1 MCGRKGKGM
10 FDNEY
15 VYLHKKMLR
24 NPVVFKDAEHVAVW
38 TWLLLNAKHEN
49 FDAMFAGE
57 RIIVHAGQII
67 TSRAKMAANLC
78 ISASKIERVLG
89 ELQNEQQIEQ
99 LMWTKNRL
107 ITVKNWDK
115 YQFSE
120 QLNGQLNEQQANSK
134 VNSNCGQKTIV
145 NSGENTDCG
154 QVVNSKLNN
163 QKRERKEAKE
173 REKKLVNNKEI
184 KIQRD
189 MRAILRERLRD
200 AYTSSDIGRLIDE
213 VIDVLINAC
222 ESNRV
227 KTFNKKKL
235 TSKMFRDIADK
246 LNYVML
252 GRICNSLMT
261 YKADIEN
268 REHYILGVIVAVCC

>member
-78 ISASKIERVLG
+78 INASKIERVLG

-120 QLNGQLNEQQANSK
+120 QLNGQQNEQQPNSK
-134 VNSNCGQKTIV
+134 SNSNCGQKTIV
-145 NSGENTDCG
+145 NSGKNADCG
-154 QVVNSKLNN
+154 QVVNSKVNN

-227 KTFNKKKL
+227 KTFNKKKF
-235 TSKMFRDIADK
+235 TPKMFKDIADK

>member
-10 FDNEY
+10 FDSEY

-24 NPVVFKDAEHVAVW
+24 NPIVFKDAEHVAVW

-57 RIIVHAGQII
+57 RIIVHAGQVI

-78 ISASKIERVLG
+78 INASKIERVLS

-107 ITVKNWDK
+107 ITLKNWDK

-120 QLNGQLNEQQANSK
+120 QLNGQLNEQQANNK

-145 NSGENTDCG
+145 NSGENADCG
-154 QVVNSKLNN
+154 QMVNSKLNN

-189 MRAILRERLRD
+189 MRAILRERLCD
-200 AYTSSDIGRLIDE
+200 AYTSSDIGSLIDE

-227 KTFNKKKL
+227 KTFNKKKF
-235 TSKMFRDIADK
+235 TPKMFRDIADK
-246 LNYVML
+246 LNYTML
-252 GRICNSLMT
+252 GRVCNSLMT
-261 YKADIEN
+261 YEADIEN

>member
-1 MCGRKGKGM
+1 MSGRKGKGM

-78 ISASKIERVLG
+78 INASKIERVLS

-107 ITVKNWDK
+107 ITLKNWDK

-120 QLNGQLNEQQANSK
+120 QLSGQQNEQQANSK
-134 VNSNCGQKTIV
+134 VNSDCGQKTIV
-145 NSGENTDCG
+145 NSSENADCG
-154 QVVNSKLNN
+154 QLVNSKANN

-189 MRAILRERLRD
+189 MRATLRERLRD

-213 VIDVLINAC
+213 VLDVLINAC

-227 KTFNKKKL
+227 KTFNKMKF
-235 TSKMFRDIADK
+235 TPKMFRDIADK
-246 LNYVML
+246 LNYTML
-252 GRICNSLMT
+252 GRVCNSLMT
-261 YKADIEN
+261 YEADIEN